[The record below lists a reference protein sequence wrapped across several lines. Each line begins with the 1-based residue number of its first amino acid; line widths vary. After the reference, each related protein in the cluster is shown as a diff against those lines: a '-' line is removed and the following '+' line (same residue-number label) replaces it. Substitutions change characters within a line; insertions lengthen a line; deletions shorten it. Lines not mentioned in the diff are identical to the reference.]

1 MAKIDIYSPIDNSFI
16 GSVNKMSVEDI
27 DNIYIKARKSFKE
40 WKMLSAV
47 ERATYIHK
55 AADELEKMK
64 EEVAELMT
72 REISKSY
79 KDSLVEVER
88 TVYLMKY
95 TAEEGLRIF
104 GEVYEGGNYDKSN
117 NGRMSI
123 VKREPLGVVLAI
135 APFNYPVNL
144 SASKIAPALIS
155 GNVVIF
161 KPPTQGALSGLK
173 VVEAFHKAGLPEG
186 VLQSATGKGSEIGD
200 YLNTHHEINFIN
212 FTGSTPV
219 GQRIGMQ
226 AGMKPIMLELGG
238 KDAAIVL
245 EDADLEK
252 ASNDIVSGAFSYSG
266 QRCTAIKRVLV
277 MESVADKLA
286 KLLKEKVSKLTVG
299 NPFDNVNITPLI
311 DNKAADFVEKLYLD
325 AKNKGAIELTKFKRE
340 NNLIYPTLMDNVSL
354 DMELATVEPF
364 GPILPII
371 RVKTEEEI
379 LEIANA
385 SEYGLQSSV
394 FTKDINKAF
403 EFASKLEVG
412 TVNIN
417 EKTQRGPDNFPFLGI
432 KNSGVGVQ
440 GIRNSILSMMK
451 IKTIVINI

>member
-1 MAKIDIYSPIDNSFI
+1 
-16 GSVNKMSVEDI
+16 
-27 DNIYIKARKSFKE
+27 
-40 WKMLSAV
+40 
-47 ERATYIHK
+47 
-55 AADELEKMK
+55 
-64 EEVAELMT
+64 
-72 REISKSY
+72 
-79 KDSLVEVER
+79 
-88 TVYLMKY
+88 
-95 TAEEGLRIF
+95 
-104 GEVYEGGNYDKSN
+104 
-117 NGRMSI
+117 
-123 VKREPLGVVLAI
+123 
-135 APFNYPVNL
+135 
-144 SASKIAPALIS
+144 
-155 GNVVIF
+155 
-161 KPPTQGALSGLK
+161 
-173 VVEAFHKAGLPEG
+173 
-186 VLQSATGKGSEIGD
+186 
-200 YLNTHHEINFIN
+200 
-212 FTGSTPV
+212 
-219 GQRIGMQ
+219 
-226 AGMKPIMLELGG
+226 
-238 KDAAIVL
+238 
-245 EDADLEK
+245 
-252 ASNDIVSGAFSYSG
+252 
-266 QRCTAIKRVLV
+266 
-277 MESVADKLA
+277 MESVADKLVE
-286 KLLKEKVSKLTVG
+286 LLKEKVSKLTVG

-379 LEIANA
+379 LEIANV

>member
-1 MAKIDIYSPIDNSFI
+1 
-16 GSVNKMSVEDI
+16 
-27 DNIYIKARKSFKE
+27 
-40 WKMLSAV
+40 
-47 ERATYIHK
+47 
-55 AADELEKMK
+55 
-64 EEVAELMT
+64 
-72 REISKSY
+72 
-79 KDSLVEVER
+79 
-88 TVYLMKY
+88 
-95 TAEEGLRIF
+95 
-104 GEVYEGGNYDKSN
+104 
-117 NGRMSI
+117 
-123 VKREPLGVVLAI
+123 
-135 APFNYPVNL
+135 
-144 SASKIAPALIS
+144 
-155 GNVVIF
+155 
-161 KPPTQGALSGLK
+161 
-173 VVEAFHKAGLPEG
+173 
-186 VLQSATGKGSEIGD
+186 
-200 YLNTHHEINFIN
+200 
-212 FTGSTPV
+212 
-219 GQRIGMQ
+219 
-226 AGMKPIMLELGG
+226 MKPIMLELGG

-286 KLLKEKVSKLTVG
+286 ELLKEKVSKLTVG

-379 LEIANA
+379 LEIANV